1 MNTAAQ
7 RRDTA
12 DTGSVIYSEEISC
25 SRGAQAPVVLLIHG
39 LAGACGLWNPVSQ
52 VLREHFR
59 VVQYDL
65 RGHGESGSP
74 EGSWSLEDFVADLLQ
89 VFRRHELSRIHLAGF
104 SLGGLIAQRF
114 AIDHPDKVE
123 RLAIVSAVAGRTAEE
138 KEKVTRRLENLRA
151 GDYDTNIEAALE
163 RWFSPGFR
171 EQHPDLVE
179 QRMAL
184 MRKVGSQRGY
194 IQAYKVFSTSD
205 LADELQLISAP
216 TLIMTGEKDPGSNP
230 RMAAL
235 MHSRIPDSK
244 MEILPGLR
252 HSLLVEAPELVAEKL
267 NGFFLEESD

>member
-1 MNTAAQ
+1 MNIAAQ
-7 RRDTA
+7 RRNTA
-12 DTGSVIYSEEISC
+12 DTGSVIYSEEIFC
-25 SRGAQAPVVLLIHG
+25 PRGGQAPVVLLIHG

-59 VVQYDL
+59 VIRYDL

-74 EGSWSLEDFVADLLQ
+74 EGLWSLEDFVADLLH
-89 VFRRHELSRIHLAGF
+89 VFQRHELSRIHLAGF

-123 RLAIVSAVAGRTAEE
+123 RLAIVSAVAGRTVEE
-138 KEKVTRRLENLRA
+138 KEKVARRLENLRA

-216 TLIMTGEKDPGSNP
+216 TLIMTGEEDPGSNP

-235 MHSRIPDSK
+235 MHYRIPGSR

>member
-1 MNTAAQ
+1 MKDSTK
-7 RRDTA
+7 
-12 DTGSVIYSEEISC
+12 IYSEILACEASEKND
-25 SRGAQAPVVLLIHG
+25 QTVVLIHG
-39 LAGACGLWNPVSQ
+39 LSGACALWDPVSD
-52 VLREHFR
+52 VLRQRFQVIR
-59 VVQYDL
+59 YDL

-74 EGSWSLEDFVADLLQ
+74 EGPWTLDDFVADLLE
-89 VFRRHELSRIHLAGF
+89 VLKHYEVSRIHLAGF
-104 SLGGLIAQRF
+104 SIGGLIAQRF
-114 AIDHPDKVE
+114 AIDHPDKLE
-123 RLAIVSAVAGRTAEE
+123 RLAIVSAVAGRTSEE
-138 KEKVTRRLENLRA
+138 KAKVAQRLKNIRE
-151 GDYDTNIEAALE
+151 GHYEVNIEASLE

-171 EQHPDLVE
+171 ERHPDVVE

-216 TLIMTGEKDPGSNP
+216 TLIMTGEEDPGSNP

-235 MHSRIPDSK
+235 MHSRIPGSR